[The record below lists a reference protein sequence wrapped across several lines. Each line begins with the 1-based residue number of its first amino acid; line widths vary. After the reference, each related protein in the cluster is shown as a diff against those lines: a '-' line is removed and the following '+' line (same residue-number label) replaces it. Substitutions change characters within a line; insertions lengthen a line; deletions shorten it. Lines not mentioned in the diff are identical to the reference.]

1 MVLLRS
7 LGLLVMISG
16 EVKVYDVPS
25 MVEASDDL
33 VVEIAHSL
41 DMVGTLYLRVWL
53 PFLHQP
59 LMEEVAQ
66 Q

>member
-1 MVLLRS
+1 
-7 LGLLVMISG
+7 
-16 EVKVYDVPS
+16 
-25 MVEASDDL
+25 MVEVSDDL

-41 DMVGTLYLRVWL
+41 DMVGTLCLRVWL